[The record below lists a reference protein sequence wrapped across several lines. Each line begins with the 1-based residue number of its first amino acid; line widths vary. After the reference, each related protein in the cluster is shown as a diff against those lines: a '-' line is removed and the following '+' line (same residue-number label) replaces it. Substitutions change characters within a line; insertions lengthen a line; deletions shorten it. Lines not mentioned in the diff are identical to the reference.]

1 MVTALAVLFVL
12 IAILALFDLAAVAFG
27 EDSRDGLADDRRR

>member
-1 MVTALAVLFVL
+1 MATALAVLLMLVTV
-12 IAILALFDLAAVAFG
+12 LALFDLAAVAFG

>member
-1 MVTALAVLFVL
+1 MDTALAALLMLV
-12 IAILALFDLAAVAFG
+12 AILALFDLAAVGFG